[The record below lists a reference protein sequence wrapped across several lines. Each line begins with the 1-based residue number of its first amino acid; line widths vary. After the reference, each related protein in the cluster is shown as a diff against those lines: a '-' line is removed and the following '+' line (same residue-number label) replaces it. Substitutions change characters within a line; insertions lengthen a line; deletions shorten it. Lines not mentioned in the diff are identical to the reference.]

1 MSLND
6 LFLLWCSYFS
16 VRGRACHLLLL
27 LIFIKIEANWGRVVK
42 DVVVLAVGT
51 RNYVDVGA
59 RVIDV
64 HNIVYNVCVRLL
76 GHCYRLLI
84 IIYL

>member
-1 MSLND
+1 M
-6 LFLLWCSYFS
+6 LWSSYFS
-16 VRGRACHLLLL
+16 VRGRADHLLLL
-27 LIFIKIEANWGRVVK
+27 LIFIKIEANWGRVVEY
-42 DVVVLAVGT
+42 VIVLAVGT

-64 HNIVYNVCVRLL
+64 HNIVYDVCVGLI
-76 GHCYRLLI
+76 GYCYGFLV